1 MRQTH
6 PKLTLRL
13 PHEVYE
19 SVRRAAKGMKK
30 PLDQALVTI
39 VAGAIPS
46 LEKVPLS
53 YRPELQAMED
63 LGDGALWKEATASA
77 LPAQE
82 RRLEILLQK
91 NGRNSL
97 SEDEQSELAV
107 LRSAGDRRM
116 LRRSYAYLL
125 LKYRGHRIPRLA
137 DVQL

>member
-1 MRQTH
+1 MRQPH

-13 PHEVYE
+13 PHEIYE

-46 LEKVPLS
+46 LEKVPPP

-63 LGDGALWKEATASA
+63 LGDDALWQAATVPAS
-77 LPAQE
+77 PAQE
-82 RRLEILLQK
+82 HRFELLLQK
-91 NGRNSL
+91 NSRRSL
-97 SEDEQSELAV
+97 NEKEQNELAI
-107 LRSAGDRRM
+107 LRAEADRRT

-137 DVQL
+137 DLQP